1 MRSSKAEFVEAVTS
15 GDPDRVNDAIE
26 EVRDAETAARAHLF
40 VSGLEELTQYYYVDD
55 GYQRLSVVRFLRQL
69 YVPHI
74 PVKYRDAFWELLC
87 DAIVD
92 EDGRVRT
99 AAEKAIDKVIT
110 FTAYRE
116 QSIEPLR
123 GDLAELADTQVP
135 TYSEIH
141 SALSTA
147 EKYTEESLK

>member
-1 MRSSKAEFVEAVTS
+1 MRSSKGEFAEAITS

-26 EVRDAETAARAHLF
+26 EVREAETIERAHLF
-40 VSGLEELTQYYYVDD
+40 VSSVNEFSQYYYVDD

-74 PVKYRDAFWELLC
+74 PDKYRDTFWDLLC
-87 DAIVD
+87 EAIVD
-92 EDGRVRT
+92 DDGRVRK

-116 QSIEPLR
+116 QPVDPLR
-123 GDLAELADTQVP
+123 ADLAEIADTQVP

-147 EKYTEESLK
+147 EKYTAEPLE

>member
-1 MRSSKAEFVEAVTS
+1 MRSSKSEFEAAIAS
-15 GDPDRVNDAIE
+15 GDADRINNAIE
-26 EVRDAETAARAHLF
+26 EVREAETAERAQLF
-40 VSGLEELTQYYYVDD
+40 VSSVEEFTQYYFVGD

-69 YVPHI
+69 YVPHV
-74 PVKYRDAFWELLC
+74 PVEHRNAFWELLC
-87 DAIVD
+87 DAISD
-92 EDGRVRT
+92 EDGRVRM

-116 QSIEPLR
+116 QPVDPLR
-123 GDLAELADTQVP
+123 ADLADVAETQVP

-147 EKYTEESLK
+147 ESYTRE

>member
-1 MRSSKAEFVEAVTS
+1 MHSSKAEFIEAITS

-26 EVRDAETAARAHLF
+26 EVREAETAERAHLF
-40 VSGLEELTQYYYVDD
+40 VSSVTEFTPYYYVDD

-74 PVKYRDAFWELLC
+74 PDKYRGTFWDLLC

-92 EDGRVRT
+92 DDGRVRK

-116 QSIEPLR
+116 EPVDPLR
-123 GDLAELADTQVP
+123 ADLAEIADTQVP

-147 EKYTEESLK
+147 EKYTAESRE

>member
-1 MRSSKAEFVEAVTS
+1 MRSSKSEFEAAISS
-15 GDPDRVNDAIE
+15 GDADRINNAIE
-26 EVRDAETAARAHLF
+26 EVREAETAERAQLF
-40 VSGLEELTQYYYVDD
+40 VSSVEEFTQYYSVDD

-69 YVPHI
+69 YVPYV
-74 PVKYRDAFWELLC
+74 PVEYRNAFWELLC
-87 DAIVD
+87 DAISD

-116 QSIEPLR
+116 RPVDPLR
-123 GDLAELADTQVP
+123 ADLAEIAETQVP

-147 EKYTEESLK
+147 ESYTRE

>member
-1 MRSSKAEFVEAVTS
+1 MHSSRAEFAEALTS
-15 GDPDRVNDAIE
+15 GDPDRVNDAIQ
-26 EVRDAETAARAHLF
+26 EVREAETAERAHLF
-40 VSGLEELTQYYYVDD
+40 VSGLREFTQYYYVDD
-55 GYQRLSVVRFLRQL
+55 GYQRLSAVRFLRQL

-74 PVKYRDAFWELLC
+74 PVKYRDAFWDLLC

-92 EDGRVRT
+92 EDGRVRK

-116 QSIEPLR
+116 QPVDPLR
-123 GDLAELADTQVP
+123 ADLAGIADTQVP

-141 SALSTA
+141 SVLGTA
-147 EKYTEESLK
+147 KKYTAGSPE

>member
-1 MRSSKAEFVEAVTS
+1 MHSSKAEFAEVITS

-26 EVRDAETAARAHLF
+26 EVREGETAERAHLF
-40 VSGLEELTQYYYVDD
+40 VSSVTEFSQYYYVDD
-55 GYQRLSVVRFLRQL
+55 GYQRLSAVRFLRQL

-74 PVKYRDAFWELLC
+74 PDKYRDIFWNLLC
-87 DAIVD
+87 DALVD
-92 EDGRVRT
+92 DDGRVRQ
-99 AAEKAIDKVIT
+99 AAEKAIDKLII

-116 QSIEPLR
+116 EPVKPLR
-123 GDLAELADTQVP
+123 VELAEVADTQVP

-147 EKYTEESLK
+147 EKYTAESLE

>member
-1 MRSSKAEFVEAVTS
+1 MRSSTAEFAEAITS
-15 GDPDRVNDAIE
+15 GDPDRVNNAIE
-26 EVRDAETAARAHLF
+26 EVREAETAERAHLF
-40 VSGLEELTQYYYVDD
+40 VSRLTEFSQYYSVDG
-55 GYQRLSVVRFLRQL
+55 GYQRLSVIRFLRQL

-74 PVKYRDAFWELLC
+74 PDEYRDIYWKLLC

-92 EDGRVRT
+92 DDGRVRKAT
-99 AAEKAIDKVIT
+99 EKAVDKVIT

-116 QSIEPLR
+116 QPVEPLHA
-123 GDLAELADTQVP
+123 DLAEIANTQVP

-147 EKYTEESLK
+147 EKYTTQSQD

>member
-1 MRSSKAEFVEAVTS
+1 MHSSKAEFAEAITS
-15 GDPDRVNDAIE
+15 GDSDRVKAAIE
-26 EVRDAETAARAHLF
+26 EVREAETAERAHLF
-40 VSGLEELTQYYYVDD
+40 VSSVDKFAQYYYVDD

-74 PVKYRDAFWELLC
+74 PDEYRATFWKLLC
-87 DAIVD
+87 DALVD
-92 EDGRVRT
+92 DDGRVRK

-116 QSIEPLR
+116 EPVEPLYA
-123 GDLAELADTQVP
+123 DLVEIADTQVP
-135 TYSEIH
+135 TYSEVH

-147 EKYTEESLK
+147 ERYTAESLE